1 MVSKLKNKEI
11 GRGNHKLDL
20 QLMNPPSSFL
30 LVEHFEHDAYQKNTF
45 LMQNLDSQEK
55 DYVLL

>member
-1 MVSKLKNKEI
+1 
-11 GRGNHKLDL
+11 
-20 QLMNPPSSFL
+20 MNPPSTFL

-55 DYVLL
+55 NSVFCYKIFEKNQIFL

>member
-1 MVSKLKNKEI
+1 
-11 GRGNHKLDL
+11 
-20 QLMNPPSSFL
+20 MNPPSTFL

-55 DYVLL
+55 KFCFVIKDLKKNQIFL